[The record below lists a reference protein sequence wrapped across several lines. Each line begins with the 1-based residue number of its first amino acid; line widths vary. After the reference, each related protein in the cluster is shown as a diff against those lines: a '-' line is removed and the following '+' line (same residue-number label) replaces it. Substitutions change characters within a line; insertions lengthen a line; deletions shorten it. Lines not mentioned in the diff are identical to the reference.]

1 MSAPSKLRL
10 PAAERRQA
18 ILEAALR
25 VFSQGS
31 YAGATTAQIAREA
44 GVSEP
49 VLYRHFASKKEL
61 YFACLDEAW
70 ARLKAALAAVIEE
83 VGPELAPLA
92 IAKTGL
98 GLRAL
103 RVLPPNLWLSG
114 IVESSED
121 EEIREHVRAHMREVH
136 DHIADTLRQ
145 AQAIGAVPAERD
157 PEAEAWIFLAGGLL
171 VTMGDRLG
179 GLLGHEDFTRVATAR
194 YTWLFG
200 KPPPESPAGLWH
212 PSVETDTTGV

>member
-1 MSAPSKLRL
+1 MSASSKLRL

-31 YAGATTAQIAREA
+31 YAGATTAEIAREA

-70 ARLKAALAAVIEE
+70 ARLKSALAAVIEE

-200 KPPPESPAGLWH
+200 KAPA
-212 PSVETDTTGV
+212 

>member
-1 MSAPSKLRL
+1 MTASPKLRL

-18 ILEAALR
+18 LLEAALR

-31 YAGATTAQIAREA
+31 YAGATTAEIARVA

-49 VLYRHFASKKEL
+49 VLYRHFPSKKEL

-70 ARLKAALAAVIEE
+70 ARLKEALTETIER
-83 VGPELAPLA
+83 VGLERAPLA
-92 IAKTGL
+92 VAQTGT

-121 EEIREHVRAHMREVH
+121 PEIADHVRAHMREVH
-136 DHIADTLRQ
+136 DFIADTLRR
-145 AQAIGAVPAERD
+145 AQSIGVIPVERD
-157 PEAEAWIFLAGGLL
+157 PEAEAWIFVGGGLL
-171 VTMGDRLG
+171 VTMADRLG
-179 GLLGHEDFTRVATAR
+179 GLLGHEDFSRVATAR

-200 KPPPESPAGLWH
+200 KPPAEPPQGFWH
-212 PSVETDTTGV
+212 PSVGRDRSGV

>member
-200 KPPPESPAGLWH
+200 KPPPESPPGLWH
-212 PSVETDTTGV
+212 PSVGTDTTGV